1 MSAIP
6 GDAYGQG
13 IDAFLHLSTTSAGHV
28 KGESSIPGHE
38 DDIEIQGWSLGVD
51 ASSAQGTQARTRR
64 AYTHLQLVKAVDCS
78 STALLNALRSN
89 AAVEARLTMRKA
101 GQGQHDY
108 FKIELRDAGV
118 VSVHLSSGGSGA
130 VVENLAL
137 AFRRISFEYVPQRET
152 GQRGGASMFDDE
164 ILTEGGS

>member
-1 MSAIP
+1 MTA
-6 GDAYGQG
+6 
-13 IDAFLHLSTTSAGHV
+13 TT
-28 KGESSIPGHE
+28 P
-38 DDIEIQGWSLGVD
+38 SLGLYLHVPFCKHACPYCD
-51 ASSAQGTQARTRR
+51 F
-64 AYTHLQLVKAVDCS
+64 
-78 STALLNALRSN
+78 
-89 AAVEARLTMRKA
+89 
-101 GQGQHDY
+101 
-108 FKIELRDAGV
+108 FKIELRDARV